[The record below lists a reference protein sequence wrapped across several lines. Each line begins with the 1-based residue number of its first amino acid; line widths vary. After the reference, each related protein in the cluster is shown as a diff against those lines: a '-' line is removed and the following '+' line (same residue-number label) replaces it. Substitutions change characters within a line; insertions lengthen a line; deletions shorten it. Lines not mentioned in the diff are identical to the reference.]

1 MKTPNKEMPDKNAQ
15 ATAVID
21 RARNLASKGQLS
33 EAIAALA
40 AIEKGHRKNP
50 RLQGQLAGYY
60 LQTGN
65 AERAARHGD
74 RALAAAGGRPPAD
87 LLEVRV
93 EAEIR
98 LGRPEPAEKLALQ
111 GLQMHRN
118 RARLYHLLSSAL
130 GAQNKLVPACRAAEC
145 AVNLHPHQGVYQLK
159 LANA

>member
-1 MKTPNKEMPDKNAQ
+1 MKTPNKKTPDKNAQ

-65 AERAARHGD
+65 AERAARRGD

-93 EAEIR
+93 VAASRFAII
-98 LGRPEPAEKLALQ
+98 
-111 GLQMHRN
+111 
-118 RARLYHLLSSAL
+118 SSS
-130 GAQNKLVPACRAAEC
+130 CRSKIIS
-145 AVNLHPHQGVYQLK
+145 VRW
-159 LANA
+159 